1 MILPVKAK
9 DVHGQTV
16 GLYVYYDASYT
27 YFHKDHLPYAI
38 MGIACFLI
46 FVLSPLVLLLI
57 YPTTCFQR
65 CLNTCRLR
73 SHALQVFVD
82 TFQGHYKDGTE
93 PGTRDCRWFAA
104 VYFIL
109 RIVISYVLFGISEDS
124 MCYSLTGIGLLLF
137 GTLLVILKPYRSR
150 KVNTYHTVI
159 TLYLAITTLTI
170 STFPQAKIGD
180 YWMAKLIT
188 VSYLLTLL
196 PILVITVYV
205 VYYCAVHCCF
215 KSCPQAGKVLSQQ
228 RRKKFG
234 INMEEEKPLVSSIAN
249 NYHSINTNRDIDD

>member
-1 MILPVKAK
+1 MHFK
-9 DVHGQTV
+9 
-16 GLYVYYDASYT
+16 Y
-27 YFHKDHLPYAI
+27 
-38 MGIACFLI
+38 
-46 FVLSPLVLLLI
+46 LLI
-57 YPTTCFQR
+57 HFKVTTR
-65 CLNTCRLR
+65 TVLNLGHVTAGGL
-73 SHALQVFVD
+73 LQF
-82 TFQGHYKDGTE
+82 TSFFE
-93 PGTRDCRWFAA
+93 
-104 VYFIL
+104 
-109 RIVISYVLFGISEDS
+109 IVISYVLFGISEDS